1 MLLLRRAPLP
11 GGGPGLGWQSPV
23 TIPRLWLA
31 AMFAACALFAAGMGV
46 FSTDSLHR
54 LWGLFAAIA
63 YVLAAA
69 VVLAWKSSRAVDL
82 ALILGVGGALIAP
95 LSLLAEQGRWQP
107 EVAVIARGARLLVQ
121 HGSPY
126 ESQAVISASHDPN
139 IYNPYLPVM
148 AIFGLPRAL
157 LGPGFITDP
166 RIWFTL
172 GFVAVFA
179 AALAVAKAR
188 DVWRWTALVTAT
200 PVIAFSLTVGGTDVP
215 VLALLCLGLALLWR
229 RPEPVLAGLVLG
241 VAAATKATAWP
252 ALIVAATMLLVRD
265 GRNAAVRF
273 LLAAVAAAAV
283 IVGPVAAVWP
293 HALVENTI
301 LFPLGLAKVKS
312 QAVSP
317 LPGHVLADTGPAG
330 HTIAVALLC
339 LAGMGVLVSLVVRPP
354 RNVPSATWRL
364 IIGLVLMFVL
374 APATRFGYFMYPLG
388 LWAWLVVSQLGARRA
403 QPAGRPD
410 GDTRGRPP
418 PHGGGVAQPSAA

>member
-54 LWGLFAAIA
+54 LWGLFAAI
-63 YVLAAA
+63 
-69 VVLAWKSSRAVDL
+69 VLAWKSSRAVDL

-265 GRNAAVRF
+265 GRNAVVRF

>member
-1 MLLLRRAPLP
+1 MLLLRREPLRC
-11 GGGPGLGWQSPV
+11 GEPGLGWQSPV

-31 AMFAACALFAAGMGV
+31 AIFAACALFAAGMGV

-54 LWGLFAAIA
+54 LWGLFAVIA
-63 YVLAAA
+63 YGLAAGL
-69 VVLAWKSSRAVDL
+69 VLVWRSSRAVDL
-82 ALILGVGGALIAP
+82 ALVLGVGGALLAP
-95 LSLLAEQGRWQP
+95 LSLLADQGRWQP
-107 EVAVIARGARLLVQ
+107 EVGVIARGARLLVQ

-126 ESQAVISASHDPN
+126 ESQAVVTASHDPN

-157 LGPGFITDP
+157 FGPGFITDP
-166 RIWFTL
+166 RIWFAL

-179 AALAVAKAR
+179 AALAVAGAR
-188 DVWRWTALVTAT
+188 DVLRWTALVTAT

-229 RPEPVLAGLVLG
+229 RPQPLVAGLVLG

-265 GRNAAVRF
+265 GRRAAARF
-273 LLAAVAAAAV
+273 LLAGVAAAVA
-283 IVGPVAAVWP
+283 IVGPVAAAWP

-312 QAVSP
+312 QADSP
-317 LPGHVLADTGPAG
+317 LPGHLLADTGPTG

-339 LAGMGVLVSLVVRPP
+339 LAGLGVLISLVVRPP

-364 IIGLVLMFVL
+364 IIGLVLMFAL

-388 LWAWLVVSQLGARRA
+388 LWAWLIVSQLGARRVLS
-403 QPAGRPD
+403 AGRSD
-410 GDTRGRPP
+410 EDASGGPP
-418 PHGGGVAQPSAA
+418 PHGGVTQPSPA

>member
-11 GGGPGLGWQSPV
+11 CGEPGLGWRSPL

-31 AMFAACALFAAGMGV
+31 AIFAACALFAAGMGM
-46 FSTDSLHR
+46 FSSDSLHR

-63 YVLAAA
+63 YALAVV
-69 VVLAWKSSRAVDL
+69 VVLAWKSSRSVDL
-82 ALILGVGGALIAP
+82 SLLLGVGGALVVP
-95 LSLLAEQGRWQP
+95 LIVLAQHSRWQP
-107 EVAVIARGARLLVQ
+107 EVGVIARGARLLVQ

-126 ESQAVISASHDPN
+126 ESQAVVAASHDPN

-157 LGPGFITDP
+157 LGPGIITDP

-179 AALAVAKAR
+179 AALAAAGAR
-188 DVWRWTALVTAT
+188 DVLRWTALVTAT

-229 RPEPVLAGLVLG
+229 RPQPVVAGLVLG

-252 ALIVAATMLLVRD
+252 ALIVAATMLMVRD
-265 GRNAAVRF
+265 GRRPAVRF
-273 LLAAVAAAAV
+273 VLAATAAAAA
-283 IVGPVAAVWP
+283 IIGPVAAIWP

-301 LFPLGLAKVKS
+301 LFPLGLAKIKS

-317 LPGHVLADTGPAG
+317 LPGHVLADTGHVG
-330 HTIAVALLC
+330 HTIAVVLLC
-339 LAGMGVLVSLVVRPP
+339 LAGLGVLVSLVVRPP
-354 RNVPSATWRL
+354 RNVPSAAWRL
-364 IIGLVLMFVL
+364 IIGLALMFVL

-388 LWAWLVVSQLGARRA
+388 LWAWLVVSQLGARRPH
-403 QPAGRPD
+403 PAGRPD
-410 GDTRGRPP
+410 EDAPGDRLRT
-418 PHGGGVAQPSAA
+418 AA

>member
-1 MLLLRRAPLP
+1 
-11 GGGPGLGWQSPV
+11 
-23 TIPRLWLA
+23 
-31 AMFAACALFAAGMGV
+31 MFAACALFAAGMGV

-265 GRNAAVRF
+265 GRNAVVRF

-339 LAGMGVLVSLVVRPP
+339 LAGVGVLVSLVVRPP

-364 IIGLVLMFVL
+364 IIGLVLMFLL

>member
-1 MLLLRRAPLP
+1 MLLLRREPLRC
-11 GGGPGLGWQSPV
+11 GEPGLGWQSPV
-23 TIPRLWLA
+23 TIPRRWLA
-31 AMFAACALFAAGMGV
+31 AFFAACALFAAGMGV

-63 YVLAAA
+63 YVLAAGL
-69 VVLAWKSSRAVDL
+69 VLAWRSSRAVDL
-82 ALILGVGGALIAP
+82 ALVLGVGGALLAP

-107 EVAVIARGARLLVQ
+107 EVGVIARGARLLVQ

-157 LGPGFITDP
+157 FGPGFITDP

-179 AALAVAKAR
+179 GALAVAGAR
-188 DVWRWTALVTAT
+188 DVLRWTALVTAT

-229 RPEPVLAGLVLG
+229 RPQPLVAGLVLG

-252 ALIVAATMLLVRD
+252 ALLVAATMLLVRD
-265 GRNAAVRF
+265 GRRAAARF
-273 LLAAVAAAAV
+273 LLAAVAAAAA

-339 LAGMGVLVSLVVRPP
+339 LAGLGVLISLVVRPP

-388 LWAWLVVSQLGARRA
+388 LWAWLIVSQLGTRRVHS
-403 QPAGRPD
+403 AGRSD
-410 GDTRGRPP
+410 EDASGGPP
-418 PHGGGVAQPSAA
+418 PHGGVAQPSPA

>member
-1 MLLLRRAPLP
+1 
-11 GGGPGLGWQSPV
+11 
-23 TIPRLWLA
+23 
-31 AMFAACALFAAGMGV
+31 MFAACALFAAGMGV

-265 GRNAAVRF
+265 GRNAVVRF